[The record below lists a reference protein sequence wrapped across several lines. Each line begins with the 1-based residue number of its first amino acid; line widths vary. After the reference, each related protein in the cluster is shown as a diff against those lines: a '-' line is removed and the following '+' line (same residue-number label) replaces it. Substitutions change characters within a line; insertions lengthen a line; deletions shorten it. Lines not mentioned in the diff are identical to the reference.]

1 MKLLLH
7 TCCAPCSVY
16 CIKSLRKEGIE
27 PVVYWFNPNIHPY
40 IEYKTRRDTLK
51 EYTKSIG
58 INAIFD
64 ENYGLREF
72 CKNVVDD
79 LENRCVK
86 YCYRVRL
93 EQTAK
98 YAKENGY
105 DTFSTTLLISPYQN
119 HEALKKIGEEMAEKY
134 GLTFLYRDFRS
145 GFKEGQTEARE
156 LGLYMQKYCGCVFS
170 EEMRYYNR
178 NSIQTSNTNGYEI
191 PKEPRMQVKKIENK
205 EDYIDLLLEADPSKD
220 MIHKYLNDSDVYAL
234 KKEDELISIAVILHI
249 DRKTLELKN
258 IVTKENY
265 RNKGYA
271 KTLLKSLCGNYKQKY
286 DRMLVGTTE
295 NNIPFYVKQGFDKYE
310 KTIKN
315 FFIDNYKEE
324 IIKYM
329 KIHSDLYK
337 YDFIGIVLRFFKIP
351 VRFKNRYVCSFFVA
365 DVLEK
370 AHICKFNKKSRF
382 VEPKDFE
389 KIDGVKQVYEGKY
402 LLMNENT

>member
-1 MKLLLH
+1 MKLLMH

-16 CIKSLRKEGIE
+16 CIDTLRKEGIE
-27 PVVYWFNPNIHPY
+27 PTLLWYNPNIHPY
-40 IEYKTRRDTLK
+40 TEYVLRRDCLK
-51 EYTKSIG
+51 EYSKKIG
-58 INAIFD
+58 VNAIFED
-64 ENYGLREF
+64 EYGLEPF
-72 CKNVVDD
+72 CKEVINDVKT
-79 LENRCVK
+79 RCIK
-86 YCYRVRL
+86 YCYPIRL
-93 EQTAK
+93 CHTFE
-98 YAKENGY
+98 YAKEHGY
-105 DTFSTTLLISPYQN
+105 DTVTTTLLYSIYQK
-119 HEALKKIGEEMAEKY
+119 HDYIKHLMEKY
-134 GLTFLYRDFRS
+134 SEEYGIKFLYKDFRV
-145 GFKEGQTEARE
+145 GYWEGHQKAHE
-156 LGLYMQKYCGCVFS
+156 LGLYMQKYCGCIFS
-170 EEMRYYNR
+170 AEMRYYNR
-178 NSIQTSNTNGYEI
+178 NPIQTSNTNGYEI

-324 IIKYM
+324 IKDGELTCT
-329 KIHSDLYK
+329 DLIYYSK
-337 YDFIGIVLRFFKIP
+337 DL
-351 VRFKNRYVCSFFVA
+351 
-365 DVLEK
+365 
-370 AHICKFNKKSRF
+370 KK
-382 VEPKDFE
+382 K
-389 KIDGVKQVYEGKY
+389 
-402 LLMNENT
+402 

>member
-1 MKLLLH
+1 MKLLMH

-16 CIKSLRKEGIE
+16 CIDELRKNGIE
-27 PVVYWFNPNIHPY
+27 PTLYWYNPNIHPY
-40 IEYKTRRDTLK
+40 TEYVKRKDCLK
-51 EYTKSIG
+51 EYSKK
-58 INAIFD
+58 INVKAIFED
-64 ENYGLREF
+64 EYGLDVF
-72 CKNVVDD
+72 CKNVV
-79 LENRCVK
+79 ENINARCVN
-86 YCYRVRL
+86 YCYPVRL
-93 EQTAK
+93 RKTFE
-98 YAKENGY
+98 YAKANGY
-105 DTFSTTLLISPYQN
+105 DTVTTTLLYSIYQK
-119 HEALKKIGEEMAEKY
+119 HDFIKKLMEDLSKEFGIN
-134 GLTFLYRDFRS
+134 FLYIDFRK
-145 GFKEGQTEARE
+145 GFWQGHQKAIEQ
-156 LGLYMQKYCGCVFS
+156 GLYMQKYCGCIFS

-178 NSIQTSNTNGYEI
+178 NPIQTTNTNGYEI

-324 IIKYM
+324 IKDGELTCT
-329 KIHSDLYK
+329 DLIYYSK
-337 YDFIGIVLRFFKIP
+337 DL
-351 VRFKNRYVCSFFVA
+351 
-365 DVLEK
+365 
-370 AHICKFNKKSRF
+370 KK
-382 VEPKDFE
+382 K
-389 KIDGVKQVYEGKY
+389 
-402 LLMNENT
+402 

>member
-1 MKLLLH
+1 MKLLMH
-7 TCCAPCSVY
+7 VCCAPCSVY
-16 CIKSLRKEGIE
+16 CIEELRNEGIE
-27 PVVYWFNPNIHPY
+27 PTLYWYNPNIHPY
-40 IEYKTRRDTLK
+40 MEYKARRDCLK
-51 EYTKSIG
+51 EYANI
-58 INAIFD
+58 INVKAIF
-64 ENYGLREF
+64 EEEYGLDSF
-72 CKNVVDD
+72 CKNVISN
-79 LENRCVK
+79 LNSRCVN
-86 YCYRVRL
+86 YCYPVRL
-93 EQTAK
+93 KKTFE
-98 YAKENGY
+98 YAKKHGY
-105 DTFSTTLLISPYQN
+105 DTVTTTLLYSIYQQ
-119 HEALKKIGEEMAEKY
+119 HDYIKQLMEQYSKEYKID
-134 GLTFLYRDFRS
+134 FLYRDFRI
-145 GFKEGQTEARE
+145 GFWKGHQKAYD
-156 LGLYMQKYCGCVFS
+156 LGLYMQKYCGCIFS

-178 NSIQTSNTNGYEI
+178 NSIQTSNTNGYKI

-324 IIKYM
+324 IKDGELTCT
-329 KIHSDLYK
+329 DLIYYSK
-337 YDFIGIVLRFFKIP
+337 DL
-351 VRFKNRYVCSFFVA
+351 
-365 DVLEK
+365 
-370 AHICKFNKKSRF
+370 KK
-382 VEPKDFE
+382 K
-389 KIDGVKQVYEGKY
+389 
-402 LLMNENT
+402 